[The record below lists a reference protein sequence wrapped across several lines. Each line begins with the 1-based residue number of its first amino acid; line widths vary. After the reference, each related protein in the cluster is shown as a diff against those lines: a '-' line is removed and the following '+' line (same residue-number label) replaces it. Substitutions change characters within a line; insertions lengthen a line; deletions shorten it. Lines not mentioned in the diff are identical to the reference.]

1 MSATPRLVRL
11 QLSSAN
17 PSFRKSFGLGE
28 NDYPTWYDM
37 MVQSQRQG
45 IGTAIQS
52 DEIER
57 WLTSA
62 LSRRGKLPY
71 WGIEGDLHDG
81 RWIYMTETVCP
92 DGSMLCI
99 GSDITHLRHD
109 ERLLRQERDQAMRAA
124 LTDPLTGLSNRG
136 HITSLLEKHIQ
147 LVQQS
152 PHTCGL
158 VLLDLDHFK
167 RVNDNYGHEAGDT
180 VLRHF
185 AQLLPQVLR
194 REDCHGRMGGE
205 EFLLLLPNVT
215 AASLCNCVQ
224 RLIDNKQKQMRCTGV
239 KISSSG
245 LVFYFTPAQPAP
257 LLIHAGRRSPRL
269 TPLPPSH
276 KYPYR
281 LWPSYT
287 TRLCILLGRACLD
300 RSRFP
305 CRLRHSS
312 SHRHA
317 VHRAAGAA
325 HAHDG

>member
-1 MSATPRLVRL
+1 MHSTIPVPLPELDEATKKLL
-11 QLSSAN
+11 QAQHLTPVLIALFDSNDQLLWAN

-71 WGIEGDLHDG
+71 RGIEGDLHDG

-185 AQLLPQVLR
+185 AQLLPQILR

-224 RLIDNKQKQMRCTGV
+224 RLIDILPLHRPLEDFPDFFYTSSAGVTLLGPDDTVLAAMRRVDSALYQAKDQGRNR
-239 KISSSG
+239 
-245 LVFYFTPAQPAP
+245 LVF
-257 LLIHAGRRSPRL
+257 
-269 TPLPPSH
+269 
-276 KYPYR
+276 
-281 LWPSYT
+281 
-287 TRLCILLGRACLD
+287 
-300 RSRFP
+300 
-305 CRLRHSS
+305 
-312 SHRHA
+312 
-317 VHRAAGAA
+317 V
-325 HAHDG
+325 